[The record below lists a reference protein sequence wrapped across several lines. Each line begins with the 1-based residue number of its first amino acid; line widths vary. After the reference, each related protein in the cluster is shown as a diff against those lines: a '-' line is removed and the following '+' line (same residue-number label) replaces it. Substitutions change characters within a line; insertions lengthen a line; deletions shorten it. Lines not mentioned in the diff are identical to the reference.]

1 MAPPTDEQ
9 LRESAKH
16 RGLKLLKSRRRK
28 PGGDFGLYGL
38 ADGQGT
44 PVFGSGDDGLTAT
57 AEEVAGYLRRGDAA
71 TWASSVETTAD
82 TARAAKRPVIEPEE
96 EVEPA
101 IEPRPRRRST
111 RDPAPPLK
119 LRPKPAP
126 QPAPASKPQGQ
137 ANPARTETPVPSP
150 APAPPPPPPPSRPPL
165 LVRPATRADAAAV
178 ALLVPGNDAAAI
190 AERIATA
197 TTLGEPVFVADEGG
211 VIGCLAWH
219 VMPTLQHGPI
229 ARVTFLA
236 VAGEQQRRGIGRRLV
251 DHVAD
256 IAQTRD
262 LALIEVMS
270 DIAIS
275 SAHGF
280 FRRLGFTQTSYR
292 FARAPQADQSATRD
306 V

>member
-28 PGGDFGLYGL
+28 AGGDFGLYGL
-38 ADGQGT
+38 ADSQGT
-44 PVFGSGDDGLTAT
+44 RVFGSGDDGLTAT
-57 AEEVAGYLRRGDAA
+57 ADEVAAYLRRGDAA
-71 TWASSVETTAD
+71 TWASSVETTPD
-82 TARAAKRPVIEPEE
+82 TARPAKRPTTEPEND
-96 EVEPA
+96 VEPA
-101 IEPRPRRRST
+101 IVPRPRRRSAGGSAPVAKSRPKERQEPGPKPRAPST
-111 RDPAPPLK
+111 PARADPAP
-119 LRPKPAP
+119 
-126 QPAPASKPQGQ
+126 
-137 ANPARTETPVPSP
+137 SP
-150 APAPPPPPPPSRPPL
+150 PPAPPPPPPAPPPL
-165 LVRPATRADAAAV
+165 VVRPATRADAGAV
-178 ALLVPGNDAAAI
+178 SRLVPGTDAAAI

-236 VAGEQQRRGIGRRLV
+236 VASEQQRRGIGRRLV

-256 IAQTRD
+256 VAQTRD
-262 LALIEVMS
+262 LAVIEVMS

-280 FRRLGFTQTSYR
+280 LRRLGFTQTSYR
-292 FARAPQADQSATRD
+292 FARTPQADQSSTRD

>member
-1 MAPPTDEQ
+1 MASPTDEQ

-38 ADGQGT
+38 ADSQGT
-44 PVFGSGDDGLTAT
+44 PVFGSSDDGLTAT
-57 AEEVAGYLRRGDAA
+57 AEDIAACLRRGDAA
-71 TWASSVETTAD
+71 TWASSVETTTD
-82 TARAAKRPVIEPEE
+82 SIRPAKRPATEPEDD
-96 EVEPA
+96 VEPA
-101 IEPRPRRRST
+101 IGPRPRRRPTGGPAPVAKS
-111 RDPAPPLK
+111 RPKERQEPGPKPRAPSSPARADPAP
-119 LRPKPAP
+119 
-126 QPAPASKPQGQ
+126 
-137 ANPARTETPVPSP
+137 SP
-150 APAPPPPPPPSRPPL
+150 PPAPPPARARPPL
-165 LVRPATRADAAAV
+165 VVRPATRADAD
-178 ALLVPGNDAAAI
+178 ALSRLVPGTDAAAI

-236 VAGEQQRRGIGRRLV
+236 VASDQQRRGIGRRLI

-256 IAQTRD
+256 VAQTRD
-262 LALIEVMS
+262 LAAIEVMS
-270 DIAIS
+270 DITIS

-280 FRRLGFTQTSYR
+280 FRRLGFAQTSYR
-292 FARAPQADQSATRD
+292 FARAPQADRSVTPD